1 MRLGR
6 LFKFIRTTVTNK
18 LINSV
23 FDTII
28 LSLAQVPKSYSS
40 VLSFKS
46 YSSVLSSK
54 FRLNRL

>member
-1 MRLGR
+1 MYWNGQVMRLGR

-28 LSLAQVPKSYSS
+28 LSLAQVIIREQLKLISI
-40 VLSFKS
+40 LSP
-46 YSSVLSSK
+46 
-54 FRLNRL
+54 